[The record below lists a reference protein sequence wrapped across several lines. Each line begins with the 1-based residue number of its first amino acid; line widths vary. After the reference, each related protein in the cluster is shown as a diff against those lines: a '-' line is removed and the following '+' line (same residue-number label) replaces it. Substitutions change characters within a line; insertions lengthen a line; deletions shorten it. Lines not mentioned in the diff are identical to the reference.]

1 MTNGKKHVVI
11 IGAGISGLAAAHE
24 LSKHPSLIQ
33 VTVLEARNRIGGR
46 LDTHRNLVQ
55 GEHEDIP
62 IDFGASW
69 IHGVDPSNPIVSLA
83 ETAQARLEATN
94 SDVIY
99 HHPGQPALKQD
110 ESNHYWAVLWEIFG
124 KAQEFSRD
132 NRNRISVH
140 TSFRNWLDHYLS
152 TRQSRDPALP
162 NYMSPR
168 ERKIIPLLAQF
179 WADENAIALNKVS
192 LKYMDAENMPPG
204 DHCIMANGYDR
215 VLDVLC
221 EEMKSVP
228 ILLEH
233 VVDRI
238 EYNESNVKISTSKGV
253 FTADVVLVT
262 LPLGVLKSGSVAF
275 SPPLPERKKTAIK
288 RLGFGTMVKVVLYFP
303 ICFWPKDKHFIN
315 FLPIPSSIPNPK
327 LCRHLNERQMA
338 ALTTYM
344 NDLAN
349 YTSLMPV
356 HNAPIMIAYA
366 ANESAEVFEK
376 LTEQE
381 AMEVLVC
388 QLSHYFP
395 ILVKDPANS
404 HPTRVFMT
412 RWYADPY
419 ARGSYTSIP
428 VGAHQSDLGEF
439 EIPVGAR
446 SVTVLS
452 SSEYPETEDKVDTS
466 FALKAAARKH
476 QIMMMSYDK
485 RKPIAKSGH
494 ENYTALGTS
503 PTDSN
508 EGFPGNLMKGCLL
521 PSQDKGAL
529 HSINMATNSAHC
541 LQHVS
546 ILGLAKITGENPASH
561 RASRPV
567 SHPRIGS
574 MSEVGHRTSIPGA
587 IDIPNHRL
595 HRRQQSNDTGRGH
608 YRGFDDAIDIAVGSG
623 GNGGSIMGGLVAVAT
638 ANFDRNNHNHHVH
651 HRNGI
656 QDQPSARAAGL
667 FLSEMVEP
675 LMPSFPAVFHT
686 KGSSPMLSSTSA
698 STSTSPP
705 SIRKKQATPPTA
717 ITVVKTIGV
726 NDAAKGR
733 IYFAGEHTT
742 ATSFASV
749 HGALMTGRREAAK
762 IFSQTF

>member
-1 MTNGKKHVVI
+1 MSNVKKHIVI

-24 LSKHPSLIQ
+24 LSKHPSSIQ

-99 HHPGQPALKQD
+99 HHPGQPALKQE

-152 TRQSRDPALP
+152 TRQSRDPTLP

-215 VLDVLC
+215 ILDVLC

-233 VVDRI
+233 VVNRI
-238 EYNESNVKISTSKGV
+238 EYNESNVKISTNKGV

-262 LPLGVLKSGSVAF
+262 LPLGVLKSGSVTF

-303 ICFWPKDKHFIN
+303 TCFWPKDKHFIN

-404 HPTRVFMT
+404 RPTRVFMT
-412 RWYADPY
+412 RWSADPY
-419 ARGSYTSIP
+419 ACGSYTSIP

-446 SVTVLS
+446 SVAVLS
-452 SSEYPETEDKVDTS
+452 SSDHMETEDKVDAS

-485 RKPIAKSGH
+485 RKPSAKSGL
-494 ENYTALGTS
+494 ENYAALGTS

-508 EGFPGNLMKGCLL
+508 EGFPGHPIKGCLL
-521 PSQDKGAL
+521 PSQDNGGV
-529 HSINMATNSAHC
+529 HSISLATSNLS
-541 LQHVS
+541 
-546 ILGLAKITGENPASH
+546 LAKMTGENHVSH
-561 RASRPV
+561 RASGSRPV
-567 SHPRIGS
+567 SFPRIGG
-574 MSEVGHRTSIPGA
+574 MSEVGYRTSIPGA
-587 IDIPNHRL
+587 IDIPMHHH
-595 HRRQQSNDTGRGH
+595 HRRQQSIDTKRSHHRG
-608 YRGFDDAIDIAVGSG
+608 GFDDAIEIAVGSG
-623 GNGGSIMGGLVAVAT
+623 GTGGSGIGGLVAVAT
-638 ANFDRNNHNHHVH
+638 ANYDRNRHHSHHIVH
-651 HRNGI
+651 HRHGV
-656 QDQPSARAAGL
+656 QDQVNTSAAGQ
-667 FLSEMVEP
+667 FLSELVEP
-675 LMPSFPAVFHT
+675 LMSSFPAVYHT
-686 KGSSPMLSSTSA
+686 KEGSP
-698 STSTSPP
+698 STSPP
-705 SIRKKQATPPTA
+705 SIRKKHATPPTA

-726 NDAAKGR
+726 NDATKGR

-762 IFSQTF
+762 IVSQTF

>member
-1 MTNGKKHVVI
+1 MTIIKKHVVI

-24 LSKHPSLIQ
+24 LSKHPSSIQ

-233 VVDRI
+233 VVSRI
-238 EYNESNVKISTSKGV
+238 EYNESSVKISTNKGV

-262 LPLGVLKSGSVAF
+262 LPLGVLKSGSVTF

-303 ICFWPKDKHFIN
+303 TCFWPKDKHFIN

-404 HPTRVFMT
+404 RPTRVFMT
-412 RWYADPY
+412 RWNADPY

-428 VGAHQSDLGEF
+428 VGAHQSDLCEF

-446 SVTVLS
+446 SVAVLS
-452 SSEYPETEDKVDTS
+452 SSDHVETEDKVDAS

-485 RKPIAKSGH
+485 RKPSAKSGLVT
-494 ENYTALGTS
+494 YAALGTS
-503 PTDSN
+503 PKDSN
-508 EGFPGNLMKGCLL
+508 EGFPGHPIKGCLL
-521 PSQDKGAL
+521 PSQDYESVHTISL
-529 HSINMATNSAHC
+529 ATDNLS
-541 LQHVS
+541 
-546 ILGLAKITGENPASH
+546 LAKMTGENPASH
-561 RASRPV
+561 RASGSRPT
-567 SHPRIGS
+567 SHPRIGG
-574 MSEVGHRTSIPGA
+574 MSEVGHRASIPGA
-587 IDIPNHRL
+587 IDIPMHHH
-595 HRRQQSNDTGRGH
+595 HRRQQSIDTGRAH
-608 YRGFDDAIDIAVGSG
+608 YRGGFDDAIEIAVSSG
-623 GNGGSIMGGLVAVAT
+623 GAGGSVIGGLVAVAT
-638 ANFDRNNHNHHVH
+638 ANYDRNRLHSHHVV
-651 HRNGI
+651 HRRHSV
-656 QDQPSARAAGL
+656 QDQVNTSPAGL
-667 FLSEMVEP
+667 FLSELVEP
-675 LMPSFPAVFHT
+675 LMSSFPAVYHT
-686 KGSSPMLSSTSA
+686 KGGSPY
-698 STSTSPP
+698 TSPP
-705 SIRKKQATPPTA
+705 SIRKKQTTPPTA

-726 NDAAKGR
+726 NDATKGR

-762 IFSQTF
+762 IISQTF

>member
-1 MTNGKKHVVI
+1 MK
-11 IGAGISGLAAAHE
+11 
-24 LSKHPSLIQ
+24 
-33 VTVLEARNRIGGR
+33 
-46 LDTHRNLVQ
+46 NLVFDLSPNNQ
-55 GEHEDIP
+55 
-62 IDFGASW
+62 
-69 IHGVDPSNPIVSLA
+69 
-83 ETAQARLEATN
+83 Q
-94 SDVIY
+94 
-99 HHPGQPALKQD
+99 QP
-110 ESNHYWAVLWEIFG
+110 YI
-124 KAQEFSRD
+124 
-132 NRNRISVH
+132 
-140 TSFRNWLDHYLS
+140 
-152 TRQSRDPALP
+152 
-162 NYMSPR
+162 
-168 ERKIIPLLAQF
+168 
-179 WADENAIALNKVS
+179 
-192 LKYMDAENMPPG
+192 
-204 DHCIMANGYDR
+204 
-215 VLDVLC
+215 
-221 EEMKSVP
+221 
-228 ILLEH
+228 
-233 VVDRI
+233 
-238 EYNESNVKISTSKGV
+238 ESNVKISTNKGV

-262 LPLGVLKSGSVAF
+262 LPLGVLKSGSVTF

-303 ICFWPKDKHFIN
+303 TCFWPKDKHFIN

-349 YTSLMPV
+349 YTSLMPI

-381 AMEVLVC
+381 AMEVLLC

-404 HPTRVFMT
+404 RPTRVFMT
-412 RWYADPY
+412 RWNADPY

-452 SSEYPETEDKVDTS
+452 SSDHAETEDKVDTS

-485 RKPIAKSGH
+485 RKPSAKSGL
-494 ENYTALGTS
+494 ENYAALGTS

-508 EGFPGNLMKGCLL
+508 EGFPGHPMKDCPLS
-521 PSQDKGAL
+521 SQYDGSV
-529 HSINMATNSAHC
+529 HSISLATNNLS
-541 LQHVS
+541 
-546 ILGLAKITGENPASH
+546 LAKMTGENPASR
-561 RASRPV
+561 RASGSRPA
-567 SHPRIGS
+567 SHLRIGG

-587 IDIPNHRL
+587 IPMHHH
-595 HRRQQSNDTGRGH
+595 HRRQQSIDTGAH
-608 YRGFDDAIDIAVGSG
+608 YRGGFDDAIELAVGSG
-623 GNGGSIMGGLVAVAT
+623 GAGGSVIGGLVAVAT
-638 ANFDRNNHNHHVH
+638 ANFDRSHHHNHYIVH
-651 HRNGI
+651 HRQGV
-656 QDQPSARAAGL
+656 QDQVNTSAAGL
-667 FLSEMVEP
+667 FLTELVEP
-675 LMPSFPAVFHT
+675 LMSSFPAVYHS
-686 KGSSPMLSSTSA
+686 KGGSP
-698 STSTSPP
+698 STSPP
-705 SIRKKQATPPTA
+705 SIRKKHTIPSTT

-726 NDAAKGR
+726 NDATKGR

-762 IFSQTF
+762 IVSQTF

>member
-1 MTNGKKHVVI
+1 MSNVKKHIVI

-24 LSKHPSLIQ
+24 LSKHPSSIQ

-83 ETAQARLEATN
+83 
-94 SDVIY
+94 VIY
-99 HHPGQPALKQD
+99 HHPGQPALKQE

-152 TRQSRDPALP
+152 TRQSRDPTLP

-215 VLDVLC
+215 ILDVLC

-233 VVDRI
+233 VVNRI
-238 EYNESNVKISTSKGV
+238 EYNESNVKISTNKGV

-262 LPLGVLKSGSVAF
+262 LPLGVLKSGSVTF

-303 ICFWPKDKHFIN
+303 TCFWPKDKHFIN

-327 LCRHLNERQMA
+327 LCRHLNERQMT

-356 HNAPIMIAYA
+356 HNAPIMI
-366 ANESAEVFEK
+366 
-376 LTEQE
+376 L
-381 AMEVLVC
+381 
-388 QLSHYFP
+388 
-395 ILVKDPANS
+395 
-404 HPTRVFMT
+404 
-412 RWYADPY
+412 
-419 ARGSYTSIP
+419 
-428 VGAHQSDLGEF
+428 
-439 EIPVGAR
+439 
-446 SVTVLS
+446 
-452 SSEYPETEDKVDTS
+452 
-466 FALKAAARKH
+466 
-476 QIMMMSYDK
+476 
-485 RKPIAKSGH
+485 
-494 ENYTALGTS
+494 
-503 PTDSN
+503 
-508 EGFPGNLMKGCLL
+508 
-521 PSQDKGAL
+521 
-529 HSINMATNSAHC
+529 
-541 LQHVS
+541 
-546 ILGLAKITGENPASH
+546 
-561 RASRPV
+561 
-567 SHPRIGS
+567 
-574 MSEVGHRTSIPGA
+574 
-587 IDIPNHRL
+587 
-595 HRRQQSNDTGRGH
+595 
-608 YRGFDDAIDIAVGSG
+608 
-623 GNGGSIMGGLVAVAT
+623 
-638 ANFDRNNHNHHVH
+638 
-651 HRNGI
+651 
-656 QDQPSARAAGL
+656 
-667 FLSEMVEP
+667 
-675 LMPSFPAVFHT
+675 
-686 KGSSPMLSSTSA
+686 
-698 STSTSPP
+698 
-705 SIRKKQATPPTA
+705 
-717 ITVVKTIGV
+717 
-726 NDAAKGR
+726 
-733 IYFAGEHTT
+733 
-742 ATSFASV
+742 
-749 HGALMTGRREAAK
+749 
-762 IFSQTF
+762 

>member
-24 LSKHPSLIQ
+24 LSKHPSSIQ

-94 SDVIY
+94 TDVIY
-99 HHPGQPALKQD
+99 YHPGQSALKQE
-110 ESNHYWAVLWEIFG
+110 ESNHYWAVLWEIFA

-132 NRNRISVH
+132 HRNRISVH

-192 LKYMDAENMPPG
+192 LKYMDAENMLPG

-215 VLDVLC
+215 VLEVLC
-221 EEMKSVP
+221 KEMESVP

-238 EYNESNVKISTSKGV
+238 EYNESGVKISTSKGL

-262 LPLGVLKSGSVAF
+262 LPLGVLKSGAVTF

-327 LCRHLNERQMA
+327 LCRHLNERQMD
-338 ALTTYM
+338 ALTIYM

-356 HNAPIMIAYA
+356 HNAPILIAYA

-395 ILVKDPANS
+395 ILVKDPAS
-404 HPTRVFMT
+404 SLPTRVFMT
-412 RWYADPY
+412 RWNADPY

-446 SVTVLS
+446 SVVVLS
-452 SSEYPETEDKVDTS
+452 NGDRPDVDDKVDAS

-476 QIMMMSYDK
+476 QIMMMNYDK
-485 RKPIAKSGH
+485 RKPGAKSGF
-494 ENYTALGTS
+494 ESYAALGTS

-508 EGFPGNLMKGCLL
+508 KGFPGHLMKGSSL
-521 PSQDKGAL
+521 SSHDKGGF
-529 HSINMATNSAHC
+529 HTS
-541 LQHVS
+541 
-546 ILGLAKITGENPASH
+546 
-561 RASRPV
+561 ASRPA
-567 SHPRIGS
+567 SHPRING
-574 MSEVGHRTSIPGA
+574 MSEVGHRTSVPGA
-587 IDIPNHRL
+587 ISIPIH
-595 HRRQQSNDTGRGH
+595 HHIYHHQSNDTGRGQ
-608 YRGFDDAIDIAVGSG
+608 YRDFEGGMEVTIGAGSG
-623 GNGGSIMGGLVAVAT
+623 QVPLIGGLVVA
-638 ANFDRNNHNHHVH
+638 AAPNFERNRHHIRHH
-651 HRNGI
+651 HRV
-656 QDQPSARAAGL
+656 QEQTKTSAAGL
-667 FLSEMVEP
+667 FLSELVEP
-675 LMPSFPAVFHT
+675 LMSSFPAVSQ
-686 KGSSPMLSSTSA
+686 KGGSPSSTSP
-698 STSTSPP
+698 STR
-705 SIRKKQATPPTA
+705 RKPAAVPTA
-717 ITVVKTIGV
+717 VTVVKTIGV
-726 NDAAKGR
+726 NDTNKGR

-762 IFSQTF
+762 IVAQTF

>member
-24 LSKHPSLIQ
+24 LSKYPSSIQ
-33 VTVLEARNRIGGR
+33 VTILEARNRIGGR

-55 GEHEDIP
+55 GNYADIP

-69 IHGVDPSNPIVSLA
+69 IHGVDPSNPIVSIA

-99 HHPGQPALKQD
+99 YHPGQPALKET

-221 EEMKSVP
+221 SEMKSVP

-238 EYNESNVKISTSKGV
+238 EYNESGVKISTNKGQ
-253 FTADVVLVT
+253 FNADVVLVT
-262 LPLGVLKSGSVAF
+262 LPLGVLKSGSVTF

-303 ICFWPKDKHFIN
+303 ACFWPEDKHFIN

-338 ALTTYM
+338 ALTIYM

-349 YTSLMPV
+349 YTSLMPI
-356 HNAPIMIAYA
+356 HGAPILIGYA
-366 ANESAEVFEK
+366 ANESADVFEK
-376 LTEQE
+376 LSEQE

-395 ILVKDPANS
+395 VLTKDPAHF

-412 RWYADPY
+412 RWNADPY

-452 SSEYPETEDKVDTS
+452 SSDHPETEDNVDAT
-466 FALKAAARKH
+466 FALRAAARKH
-476 QIMMMSYDK
+476 QIMMMTYDK
-485 RKPIAKSGH
+485 RKPSPRGGNDNI
-494 ENYTALGTS
+494 LGTS

-508 EGFPGNLMKGCLL
+508 EGFPGHPVQDYQLP
-521 PSQDKGAL
+521 PSQDKRSF
-529 HSINMATNSAHC
+529 HSIHQGAAIC
-541 LQHVS
+541 LQQANNISH
-546 ILGLAKITGENPASH
+546 AKNIYDGPVNC
-561 RASRPV
+561 RASS
-567 SHPRIGS
+567 SHPTAHSRV
-574 MSEVGHRTSIPGA
+574 MSEVGHRTSLPGA
-587 IDIPNHRL
+587 INIPVPHHL
-595 HRRQQSNDTGRGH
+595 HHHHHKSHEANRN
-608 YRGFDDAIDIAVGSG
+608 YRGFDDTMKLAVDSAST
-623 GNGGSIMGGLVAVAT
+623 GGSVMGGMVAIAT
-638 ANFDRNNHNHHVH
+638 SNFERNHHRIHQHQQDRNDTKATVF
-651 HRNGI
+651 
-656 QDQPSARAAGL
+656 S
-667 FLSEMVEP
+667 LSDLVEP
-675 LMPSFPAVFHT
+675 LMSSFPTVYQKKEDLHLT
-686 KGSSPMLSSTSA
+686 DSTL
-698 STSTSPP
+698 STSTLPS
-705 SIRKKQATPPTA
+705 SIRRKHTTSPTP

-726 NDAAKGR
+726 NDIVKGR

-762 IFSQTF
+762 IIAQTF

>member
-24 LSKHPSLIQ
+24 LSKHPSSIQ
-33 VTVLEARNRIGGR
+33 VTILEARNRIGGR

-55 GEHEDIP
+55 GEHADIP

-99 HHPGQPALKQD
+99 HHPGQSALKQD

-192 LKYMDAENMPPG
+192 LKYMDAEDMPPG

-215 VLDVLC
+215 ILDVLC
-221 EEMKSVP
+221 EEMRSVP

-238 EYNESNVKISTSKGV
+238 EYNESNVKISTNKGV

-262 LPLGVLKSGSVAF
+262 LPLGVLKSGAVTF

-303 ICFWPKDKHFIN
+303 ACFWPEDKHFIN

-327 LCRHLNERQMA
+327 LCRHLNERQME
-338 ALTTYM
+338 ALTIYM

-356 HNAPIMIAYA
+356 HNAPILIAYA

-376 LTEQE
+376 MTEQE

-388 QLSHYFP
+388 QL
-395 ILVKDPANS
+395 
-404 HPTRVFMT
+404 
-412 RWYADPY
+412 
-419 ARGSYTSIP
+419 IP

-439 EIPVGAR
+439 EIPVGAQ
-446 SVTVLS
+446 SVAVLS
-452 SSEYPETEDKVDTS
+452 SSDHPETDNKVDAS

-485 RKPIAKSGH
+485 RKPSAKGGY
-494 ENYTALGTS
+494 ETYTALGTS

-508 EGFPGNLMKGCLL
+508 EGFPGHPIKGYPL
-521 PSQDKGAL
+521 PSQDKRGFHPITLA
-529 HSINMATNSAHC
+529 NKAHC
-541 LQHVS
+541 LQQVNSLSFAKS
-546 ILGLAKITGENPASH
+546 ICEVPSSH
-561 RASRPV
+561 RASGSRPT
-567 SHPRIGS
+567 SHPRING

-587 IDIPNHRL
+587 IDIPML
-595 HRRQQSNDTGRGH
+595 HHHHHHQQAKETGRAH
-608 YRGFDDAIDIAVGSG
+608 YCGFDDSMEIAVGSG
-623 GNGGSIMGGLVAVAT
+623 GAGGSVIGGFVAVAT
-638 ANFDRNNHNHHVH
+638 SNFERNHHH
-651 HRNGI
+651 HRHGVH
-656 QDQPSARAAGL
+656 DQGNTSAAG
-667 FLSEMVEP
+667 FLSELVEP
-675 LMPSFPAVFHT
+675 LMSSFPAIYHQ
-686 KGSSPMLSSTSA
+686 KGGPSRSA
-698 STSTSPP
+698 AGSGLPSSTSTSPP
-705 SIRKKQATPPTA
+705 SVRRKHTTPPTA

-726 NDAAKGR
+726 NDANKGR

-762 IFSQTF
+762 IVAQTF